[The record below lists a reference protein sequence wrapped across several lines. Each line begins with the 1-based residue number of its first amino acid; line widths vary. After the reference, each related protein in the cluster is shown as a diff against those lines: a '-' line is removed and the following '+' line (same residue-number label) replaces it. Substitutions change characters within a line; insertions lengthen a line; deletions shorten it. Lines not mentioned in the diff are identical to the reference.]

1 MLKAQ
6 LVKKSVSNPAII
18 YMLSR
23 YGTYI
28 IQFVNSM
35 FIAVYLGPYYL
46 GIWGF
51 INLIIGYIGQIN
63 FGISQSV
70 NVLVSVNKQDEAY
83 SKKIIN
89 NGMSLMLILSLLIA
103 VFFGFIYFYRIEMGE
118 KYEFTQFILPVI
130 LLTMISHITSY
141 LSGFF
146 RIYGHILSIAV
157 YQSIYPIL
165 VLLVIPFF
173 RGIELVWAM
182 LIVNIFSF
190 LLALV
195 YFILKSPVKLGIQFE
210 WDTVKFI
217 QKKGWHLFVYGASFY
232 LIILTTNAFISGN
245 YEVEE
250 FGYYTFSY
258 SLANVVLLLLNSIS
272 FLVFPKMLNR
282 FASSTNVEVQQ
293 LLSSVRA
300 AFISLSHLLIHSV
313 ILLYPV
319 FIYFFSQYEST
330 VEVFR
335 LTALTVVLYTNSFGY
350 QGYLM
355 AKGEEKKIAL
365 VAFSAL
371 IMNIVLCYI
380 MINFFNVP
388 FSMVILATMLT
399 YFFYVHVSAK
409 LGRKKL
415 ELKDD
420 FINTLK
426 DVFPIRMML
435 PFAVS
440 IILIFLEANN
450 WLFVIPIIL
459 FAGLNFKD
467 LRTVKDIVIRLIK
480 NPNFVN
486 I

>member
-1 MLKAQ
+1 MSVQANLKKV
-6 LVKKSVSNPAII
+6 LTNPAII

-28 IQFVNSM
+28 IQFINSM

-51 INLIIGYIGQIN
+51 INLVIGYISQIN
-63 FGISQSV
+63 FGVSQSV
-70 NVLVSVNKQDEAY
+70 NVLVSVNKQDGEY
-83 SKKIIN
+83 SKKIID
-89 NGMSLMLILSLLIA
+89 NGMSLMLIISLFIA
-103 VFFGFIYFYRIEMGE
+103 VFFGFAYFSGIQIGE
-118 KYEFTQFILPVI
+118 KYEFTKFILPVI
-130 LLTMISHITSY
+130 LLTMIIHIAGY

-173 RGIELVWAM
+173 RGIELIWAM
-182 LIVNIFSF
+182 LIVNICSF
-190 LLALV
+190 LLMLC
-195 YFILKSPVKLGIQFE
+195 YFLIKSPVQLGLQFE
-210 WDTVKFI
+210 WTAVKAI
-217 QKKGWHLFVYGASFY
+217 QKKGWHLFIYGASFY
-232 LIILTTNAFISGN
+232 LIILSTNAFISGN
-245 YEVEE
+245 YKVEE
-250 FGYYTFSY
+250 FGFYTFAY

-282 FASSTNVEVQQ
+282 FASSTNEEVQQ
-293 LLSSVRA
+293 LITSVRT
-300 AFISLSHLLIHSV
+300 AFISLSHLLIHGV

-319 FIYFFSQYEST
+319 FIYFFPKYDST

-350 QGYLM
+350 QGYLL
-355 AKGEEKKIAL
+355 AKGEEKKIAF
-365 VAFSAL
+365 VAFCAL
-371 IMNIVLCYI
+371 IMNIGLCYI
-380 MINFFNVP
+380 LIHFFNVP

-399 YFFYVHVSAK
+399 YLFYVYFSAK
-409 LGRKKL
+409 FGRKKL

-426 DVFPIRMML
+426 DSFPMRMMS
-435 PFAVS
+435 PFVAS
-440 IILIFLEANN
+440 IVLVFLEANN
-450 WLFVIPIIL
+450 WLFVIPIFL

-467 LRTVKDIVIRLIK
+467 LWTVKDIVIRLIK